1 MFIPDRMYDTVYDIP
16 DGYFTENG
24 IKYLFVDIDNTLV
37 PYENTSPTKENLMW
51 FEKLKKLGITLLLV
65 SNNGEE
71 RAKEYVKDVG
81 YKYMADMKKPL
92 IKRYKA
98 FMKENGANKDNSMA
112 IGDQIFTDI
121 ASAKRIGMKAV
132 LVKPINDKKT
142 AFFIFKRIMEKPFL
156 AVYKSREKRRNKK
169 KREGNI

>member
-16 DGYFTENG
+16 KEYFTENG

-37 PYENTSPTKENLMW
+37 PYENKTPTKENLVW
-51 FEKLKKLGITLLLV
+51 FGKIKELGITLLFV

-71 RAKEYVKDVG
+71 RAKEYAKELG
-81 YKYMADMKKPL
+81 YKYKADMKKPL

-98 FMKENGANKDNSMA
+98 FMKENGADKDNSMA

-121 ASAKRIGMKAV
+121 ASAKRIGMKAI
-132 LVKPINDKKT
+132 LVKPIKDKES
-142 AFFIFKRIMEKPFL
+142 AFFKFKRIMEKPFL
-156 AVYKSREKRRNKK
+156 AIYKSREKRRNKT
-169 KREGNI
+169 KREGKI

>member
-1 MFIPDRMYDTVYDIP
+1 
-16 DGYFTENG
+16 
-24 IKYLFVDIDNTLV
+24 
-37 PYENTSPTKENLMW
+37 
-51 FEKLKKLGITLLLV
+51 
-65 SNNGEE
+65 
-71 RAKEYVKDVG
+71 
-81 YKYMADMKKPL
+81 
-92 IKRYKA
+92 
-98 FMKENGANKDNSMA
+98 MA

-156 AVYKSREKRRNKK
+156 AVYKSREKRRNKT